1 MRTYLNGLNEIE
13 DGKSVDVYGWVQ
25 ETRKIKKLLF
35 LILRDNTGVIQVTV
49 KEDNVNNYDEV
60 YGITRESVIRVNG
73 NVNKKSVSRQGIE
86 IVAMEVEILNMAETP
101 LPMGVIDKVTTDF
114 DTRLNNRFIDLR
126 KIGNSLIFRFENELL
141 FFIREYMHSEDFI
154 EVHTPKIVA
163 AATEGGAD
171 LFPVSYFE
179 KKAYLN
185 QSPQLYKEILM
196 GSGFDKV
203 FEVGPAFRAEKEN
216 TIRHLNEFTSIDVE
230 VSFADDEYVMGVLEN
245 SLEYAINH
253 AIDKIGKVLDENG
266 YGIKKISTP
275 FPRVT
280 YSELIEY
287 LQKNNFE
294 IKFGDDFSPEA
305 SKFISQK
312 YDSFYF
318 ITKWPAELRPFYTMP
333 DKNNQNIT
341 NSFDLQLGDI
351 EVCSG
356 AQRIHNY
363 EILEKN
369 FLKKGLNENSFNFYI
384 KAFKFGM
391 PPHAGWGLGLERLVM
406 NILKLNNVR
415 ESTLFPRDRSR
426 LSP

>member
-1 MRTYLNGLNEIE
+1 MRTYLKDLNKIE
-13 DGKSVDVYGWVQ
+13 DGKDIDVYGWVQ
-25 ETRKIKKLLF
+25 ESRKIKKLLF
-35 LILRDNTGVIQVTV
+35 LILRDNTGIIQVTV
-49 KEDNVNNYDEV
+49 KEENVNNYDEV
-60 YGITRESVIRVNG
+60 YGITRESVINVKG
-73 NVNKKSVSRQGIE
+73 TVNKKSVSKQGIE
-86 IVAMEVEILNMAETP
+86 ILAREVQVLNTAETP
-101 LPMGVIDKVTTDF
+101 LPMGIIDRVSADF

-126 KIGNSLIFRFENELL
+126 KIDNALIFRFESELL
-141 FFIREYMHSEDFI
+141 FFIREYMHSEGFI

-230 VSFADDEYVMGVLEN
+230 MSFSDDEYVMGILEN
-245 SLEYAINH
+245 SIKYSINNV
-253 AIDKIGKVLDENG
+253 IDNIGDLLNENG
-266 YGIKKISTP
+266 YGIKKISVP

-305 SKFISQK
+305 SKFISRK
-312 YDSFYF
+312 YDNFYF

-333 DKNNQNIT
+333 DKNNRDIT

-363 EILEKN
+363 ELLEEN
-369 FLKKGLNENSFNFYI
+369 FLKKGLNKNSFDFYI